1 MRRSLSALLLLAST
15 ALGLVSGA
23 PASAQD
29 VKVCVGDKPSGCI
42 SVHPKHPQ
50 YRHTIQLWYDLSEG
64 QLPLMA
70 YPDGNPWK
78 KKHNP
83 PSGSG
88 LIIQQGDIR

>member
-29 VKVCVGDKPSGCI
+29 EYVKVCRGNKPSGCI

-50 YRHTIQLWYDLSEG
+50 YPQTIQLWDELSEG
-64 QLPLMA
+64 QLPSMA
-70 YPDGNPWK
+70 YPDGNPMK
-78 KKHNP
+78 KRP
-83 PSGSG
+83 SG
-88 LIIQQGDIR
+88 LIIRQGDIR